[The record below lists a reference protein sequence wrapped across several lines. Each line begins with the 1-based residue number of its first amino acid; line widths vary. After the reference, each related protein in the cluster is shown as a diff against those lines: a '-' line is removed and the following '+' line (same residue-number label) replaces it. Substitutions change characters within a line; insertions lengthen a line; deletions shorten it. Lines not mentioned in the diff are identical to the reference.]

1 MSMLMKKFL
10 RKGNKMA
17 LNFEQKKEKILS
29 RKKWEED
36 RIVVD
41 RWYEIEDTDPDI
53 STGRLACMV
62 ADDLGWNYED
72 VIVVMGYFS
81 EDFKKLEG
89 K

>member
-1 MSMLMKKFL
+1 MS
-10 RKGNKMA
+10 

-41 RWYEIEDTDPDI
+41 RWYEIEDIYPEI
-53 STGRLACMV
+53 STERLTCMV

-72 VIVVMGYFS
+72 VIEVMGYFS